1 MIKIISK
8 NENDSFCPNCHS
20 KMPKELIQINETGES
35 IIFCPYCGTEITL
48 KNNNDGSKVDKVLSE
63 LSPEINEAKDGK
75 FSLTDKE
82 IRQIIRIFIYRNI
95 YQMIK
100 QKKSI
105 IRRLIPQKEISKAQ
119 ISYLTSKVRN
129 TLLKTSN
136 PVQGVTQ
143 DLTDP
148 AIRKLYNFYK
158 KFKTSLKNKK
168 ANREKH
174 SQLLAE
180 NIEFIYNLI
189 RGDYTF
195 EDLSET
201 KRTIVLDLK
210 QLFGFKEEKQSK
222 KAVNYNVSLFF
233 AIKIYSIIKQNKS
246 THLNKSA
253 IDEITNTITEF
264 VIYNDFRNEFF
275 NNLEIDQK
283 INVANFLK
291 EFKFN
296 ITYDWVYRTSFQDH
310 VFKLIYLVNQ
320 LFHENEYWSNLTGSD
335 KLIAEGLKE
344 NSLFQNDY
352 EFSAYFRL
360 NLTIIL
366 CRIIHKIMQD
376 SPDFP
381 QDISNP
387 PNLNPSLKQELLE
400 YLLKE
405 ITAQKNINFEFLEK
419 FYKLSLE
426 DFQANYKKFQSKLA
440 SDMIYYHNFRTY
452 LSKLIKMVYT
462 MTHSV
467 RKKSNLSKVE
477 RVVIND
483 LANYNFRWNPERGT
497 KYYFYSNE
505 KEPEIVENEIEK
517 SGKKDIFTIDIPDDS
532 PLWRVRAYIMGFLLA
547 DGTIRYNPYELAV
560 AQNKRDKDI
569 LYNIK
574 KPLGGVING
583 PDEKNKYHLNIYSK
597 DIVLA
602 VKKYGMVK
610 AHSKRDIAENLIP
623 PKFIVKFLN
632 NQSLVRDF
640 IRGFYDG
647 DGWITG
653 SYKRGD
659 TSFRIIGP
667 SKFLNSL
674 KKKIQKEIPEISLFI
689 TSEKKQYYLIGD
701 KKYQIFSK
709 LTIYKKG
716 KGYYTLT
723 SEDLKKG
730 EIKTIRHPWL
740 KLLIVG
746 GNYNCTRFFNW
757 LYEDNDNFDT
767 FKINGIKLCGRRKFQ
782 KSLSIL
788 GNKEQRQEKLAPN
801 WKDFLF
807 EVIIS
812 LKSKFYTAKEI
823 MKITNNKLKKD
834 LISLKLGHLFGS
846 QKATNLDKFR
856 DRLKYFEFLENLI
869 SHYRLSNRK
878 YYYSTINSHP
888 KIPYGGERYIDLID
902 KNGIKKN
909 IKNYIVYFFIL
920 EDRKLNF
927 NEVKEALLNSSFFN
941 KNSLFLK
948 NIKLNI
954 AELTAF
960 EILINLKY
968 RVNITR
974 QEFILNHSKL
984 FEYYKKNT
992 NEIITELNKLFKKNK
1007 K

>member
-1 MIKIISK
+1 MVEAVPKRK
-8 NENDSFCPNCHS
+8 DVLFCPNCRS
-20 KMPKELIQINETGES
+20 KLPKELTQINEKREN
-35 IIFCPYCGTEITL
+35 IIFCPYCGTQITL
-48 KNNNDGSKVDKVLSE
+48 KNDKDDNKVGKTPSE
-63 LSPEINEAKDGK
+63 SSTETIETKEVK
-75 FSLTDKE
+75 FSLTNKE
-82 IRQIIRIFIYRNI
+82 IRDIIRIFIYRNI

-105 IRRLIPQKEISKAQ
+105 MKRLIWQKNLSKSQ
-119 ISYLTSKVRN
+119 IPYLTSKIRN
-129 TLLKTSN
+129 TLLNTSN
-136 PVQGVTQ
+136 PVQGTTQ
-143 DLTDP
+143 DFTDP
-148 AIRKLYNFYK
+148 TIRKLDTFYK
-158 KFKTSLKNKK
+158 KFISSLNDKK
-168 ANREKH
+168 ASRERY

-180 NIEFIYNLI
+180 NIQFIYNLI

-210 QLFGFKEEKQSK
+210 QCFGFKEETRSK
-222 KAVNYNVSLFF
+222 KAVNYNISLFL
-233 AIKIYSIIKQNKS
+233 AIKIYPIIKQNKDV
-246 THLNKSA
+246 HLNKSV
-253 IDEITNTITEF
+253 IDEITSTITEL
-264 VIYNDFRNEFF
+264 VIHNDFRNEFF
-275 NNLEIDQK
+275 NTLEIYQK
-283 INVANFLK
+283 SRVASFLK
-291 EFKFN
+291 EFEFN

-320 LFHENEYWSNLTGSD
+320 LFCDKKYWSNLTGSD
-335 KLIAEGLKE
+335 KLIAEGLQE
-344 NSLFQNDY
+344 SSLFQN

-376 SPDFP
+376 SPEFS
-381 QDISNP
+381 QDISNHP
-387 PNLNPSLKQELLE
+387 HLNPSLKQEIME
-400 YLLKE
+400 YLLME

-426 DFQANYKKFQSKLA
+426 EFQTNYKNFQVKVA
-440 SDMIYYHNFRTY
+440 SDMIYSHNFKTY
-452 LSKLIKMVYT
+452 LSKLIKMVHAI
-462 MTHSV
+462 THSV
-467 RKKSNLSKVE
+467 RKKSQLSKVE
-477 RVVIND
+477 RVIIND

-505 KEPEIVENEIEK
+505 KEPKILEKEFEK
-517 SGKKDIFTIDIPDDS
+517 SGKKDIFTRDIPDDS
-532 PLWRVRAYIMGFLLA
+532 PLWRVRAYVIGFLLA

-623 PKFIVKFLN
+623 PQFIVKFFN

-674 KKKIQKEIPEISLFI
+674 KKKIQKEIPEISSFI

-716 KGYYTLT
+716 KGYYKLT

-767 FKINGIKLCGRRKFQ
+767 FEINGMKLCGRRKFQ

-788 GNKEQRQEKLAPN
+788 GNKEQRQEKLAPD

-846 QKATNLDKFR
+846 QKAINLDKFR

-878 YYYSTINSHP
+878 YYFSTINSHP
-888 KIPYGGERYIDLID
+888 KIPSGGERYIDLID

-909 IKNYIVYFFIL
+909 IKNYIVYFFML
-920 EDRKLNF
+920 EDRKLSF

-960 EILINLKY
+960 DILINLKY

-984 FEYYKKNT
+984 DEYYKKNT
-992 NEIITELNKLFKKNK
+992 NEIIMELNKLFKKNK